1 MSLSTMFFVYSALA
15 FLFAAL
21 AYLGERAAHVHIRDE
36 QPLWHPLWRSLGL
49 TPSTSLV
56 SVPSWYIP
64 VTRGLLRARFG
75 AYACLTFGA
84 LTLAGTAPLA
94 VSLMLTLGL
103 ALAMLA
109 GFNSLMNRQLSSW
122 ARLELVAGL
131 GVGLAVASLA
141 LGTGT
146 PWLLLA
152 GTGLLMLG
160 ALEYNQRQLTL
171 VLQD

>member
-1 MSLSTMFFVYSALA
+1 MALSTLFFVYAVLAL
-15 FLFAAL
+15 LFAVL

-36 QPLWHPLWRSLGL
+36 QPLWHLLWRRLGL
-49 TPSTSLV
+49 TPSTYR
-56 SVPSWYIP
+56 VPVPAWYIP

-84 LTLAGTAPLA
+84 IALADTAPLA

-109 GFNSLMNRQLSSW
+109 GFNSLMSRQLSSW

-141 LGTGT
+141 QDTGA

-160 ALEYNQRQLTL
+160 TLEYNQRQLTL